1 MTSFDLNV
9 NVEELMPEGCGEL
22 VSDCCN
28 ACLPQECVSGELV
41 ICPDCLDH
49 CEAVSL

>member
-1 MTSFDLNV
+1 MGKFDNKV
-9 NVEELMPEGCGEL
+9 NIEEMIPEGCGEL
-22 VSDCCN
+22 VSDCCYSY
-28 ACLPQECVSGELV
+28 LPQEYRVGEMV

>member
-1 MTSFDLNV
+1 MENL
-9 NVEELMPEGCGEL
+9 EMIPEGCCEL
-22 VSDCCN
+22 VSDCCY
-28 ACLPQECVSGELV
+28 CYLPEEYGARVGDVV

>member
-9 NVEELMPEGCGEL
+9 TVEEMIPDGCGEL

-28 ACLPQECVSGELV
+28 ASLPLEYREGELV

-49 CEAVSL
+49 CEAMSL